1 MQLVQINQSDLSG
14 GAAIAAYR
22 LHQGLLAAQ
31 VDSQLLVGK
40 VVSTGSRVTAVP
52 RRYWLDNQLSRLSR
66 RFSLNYVSIVSSFDL
81 PHHPLVQ
88 TADLLHFHNLH
99 TGYFNY
105 LALPALTRQKP
116 AVLTLH
122 DMWSFTGHCAYSYD
136 CERWRTGCGQCPYP
150 QEYPEIHRDSTRL
163 EWWLKRQVY
172 ARSRLTIV
180 TPSRWLQGVA
190 TQSLLR
196 QYAIHHI
203 AYGIDTEVYRPRDRQ
218 QCRSL
223 LDIAPDRHVLMFAA
237 ERLDNFRKGA
247 DLLREILLGLPA
259 AYKAKSTLLILGT
272 GGEALAETVGIA
284 SHNLGYV
291 DSDYLKVVAY
301 AAADLVLFPTRA
313 DNLPLVLQESLA
325 CGTPMVS
332 FDVGGVSELVRPGVT
347 GYLARPHQTSD
358 FRQGLIQLLDS
369 PDERE
374 RLGRNCRAIAVAE
387 YDLHR
392 QTQCYLDLYQTLL
405 AA

>member
-1 MQLVQINQSDLSG
+1 M
-14 GAAIAAYR
+14 
-22 LHQGLLAAQ
+22 
-31 VDSQLLVGK
+31 
-40 VVSTGSRVTAVP
+40 
-52 RRYWLDNQLSRLSR
+52 
-66 RFSLNYVSIVSSFDL
+66 
-81 PHHPLVQ
+81 
-88 TADLLHFHNLH
+88 
-99 TGYFNY
+99 
-105 LALPALTRQKP
+105 
-116 AVLTLH
+116 
-122 DMWSFTGHCAYSYD
+122 
-136 CERWRTGCGQCPYP
+136 
-150 QEYPEIHRDSTRL
+150 
-163 EWWLKRQVY
+163 
-172 ARSRLTIV
+172 
-180 TPSRWLQGVA
+180 
-190 TQSLLR
+190 
-196 QYAIHHI
+196 
-203 AYGIDTEVYRPRDRQ
+203 
-218 QCRSL
+218 
-223 LDIAPDRHVLMFAA
+223 
-237 ERLDNFRKGA
+237 
-247 DLLREILLGLPA
+247 
-259 AYKAKSTLLILGT
+259 
-272 GGEALAETVGIA
+272 
-284 SHNLGYV
+284 